1 MISAAKKSGADCVK
15 FQSLKA
21 EKYISTFAP
30 KAGYQKKSKNF
41 SFKSQL
47 EIIRDCEISI
57 SQLKKLRKFAKKEK
71 INFLFFSF
79 L

>member
-30 KAGYQKKSKNF
+30 KAGYQKVKKF
-41 SFKSQL
+41 FKSQL
-47 EIIRDCEISI
+47 EYKG
-57 SQLKKLRKFAKKEK
+57 L
-71 INFLFFSF
+71 
-79 L
+79 